1 MGEKYINQKE
11 AAGFFR
17 EARKR
22 LLRDFPKANDF
33 HTRDTMLLNAEQF
46 IEMMPVIEIDQKNE
60 VNKMITPENLTL
72 TEKVKLYATGNKE
85 EELPAHAFDFSYE
98 DADNIMSALRI
109 VWLLS
114 RVDIVHNYQA
124 EREDIKKFCIE
135 ANGVIRIAKRLIE
148 KCPIKAQFR
157 LRGGNEDAP
166 E

>member
-1 MGEKYINQKE
+1 
-11 AAGFFR
+11 
-17 EARKR
+17 
-22 LLRDFPKANDF
+22 
-33 HTRDTMLLNAEQF
+33 
-46 IEMMPVIEIDQKNE
+46 
-60 VNKMITPENLTL
+60 MIIPENLTL
-72 TEKVKLYATGNKE
+72 TEKVKLYAMGDKE
-85 EELPAHAFDFSYE
+85 EEFPAHAFDFSYE

-135 ANGVIRIAKRLIE
+135 ANGVIRTAKNLIE
-148 KCPIKAQFR
+148 ECPMKAQFR